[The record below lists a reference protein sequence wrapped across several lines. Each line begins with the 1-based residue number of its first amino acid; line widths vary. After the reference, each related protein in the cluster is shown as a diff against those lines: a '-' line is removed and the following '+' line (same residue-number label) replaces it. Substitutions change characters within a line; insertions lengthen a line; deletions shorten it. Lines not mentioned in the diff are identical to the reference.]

1 MRALSTNNVSRG
13 MNSGRPEV
21 SPGGAGFCLL
31 EAGGEGRIWS
41 SFQQLDKEGRAF
53 HAAIVEASV
62 HRHLEQITSKSVC
75 WEEDVPRT
83 VDEVSLLSPV
93 NCARASLAD
102 QHAKPEVHIQ
112 SLDQKDPLEEERATC
127 SSILGWEIP
136 WTEEPGG
143 LRSMR
148 LQNSWT

>member
-1 MRALSTNNVSRG
+1 M
-13 MNSGRPEV
+13 
-21 SPGGAGFCLL
+21 
-31 EAGGEGRIWS
+31 
-41 SFQQLDKEGRAF
+41 
-53 HAAIVEASV
+53 
-62 HRHLEQITSKSVC
+62 
-75 WEEDVPRT
+75 PRT
-83 VDEVSLLSPV
+83 VDEVSSLSPV

-112 SLDQKDPLEEERATC
+112 SLGQKDPLEEERATC
-127 SSILGWEIP
+127 SSILGMEIP